1 MESTGI
7 VVTQQFGFPLCNL
20 STAYYSRRR
29 CDLLKHHSPKRHS
42 QTAATLWPQTNCS
55 HSGAQTKATVGPK
68 PKPLWGPNQSHQNK
82 SNVLV
87 LLCWPWGARRAR
99 SISHDGSSHSINHV
113 DPGWKKVFWLVRW
126 IINRWQSGGQFGASS
141 PVLVFCLFVCVYT
154 PVLGTVFELQTW
166 NFKPRPSSRKQEN
179 GFLDFWKKSFLESP
193 KTFSAQKWSKME
205 GFQLVK
211 APEVTLFSPK
221 PWNLE
226 SILHW
231 PKPKNGILDFWKK

>member
-1 MESTGI
+1 MTIRWGSLG
-7 VVTQQFGFPLCNL
+7 LC
-20 STAYYSRRR
+20 
-29 CDLLKHHSPKRHS
+29 LLMKHHSPKRHS

-87 LLCWPWGARRAR
+87 LLCWPWGAQRAR

-154 PVLGTVFELQTW
+154 AILATIFELQTW
-166 NFKPRPSSRKQEN
+166 NFKPRPCSWKLEN
-179 GFLDFWKKSFLESP
+179 GFLDFLKKSFFESL
-193 KTFSAQKWSKME
+193 KNFLSKNE
-205 GFQLVK
+205 GFSTGKGPWGHIFLSK
-211 APEVTLFSPK
+211 ILKFGINITLTK
-221 PWNLE
+221 T
-226 SILHW
+226 
-231 PKPKNGILDFWKK
+231 